1 MIYLACNE
9 ECVPCV
15 SRNNPP
21 GIKSSVES
29 LSNAGIT
36 EWLTDCLVSWLSNW
50 PINWLTGL
58 LAFPT
63 DWSWLNDWL
72 VVLLTDEKTCVTLL
86 KTHRLQLIGSLN
98 GGQEGC
104 VCIEW
109 SRSQLTIQD
118 HCLHET
124 GTIDTPSFKWPQ
136 IVNPNLD
143 RPKKMHSKMLN
154 DTLTDWQMASEWLS
168 KRKTVDCWL
177 FIFFFLHSEIIT
189 RKFHWHFEY
198 NLLL

>member
-1 MIYLACNE
+1 ML
-9 ECVPCV
+9 
-15 SRNNPP
+15 
-21 GIKSSVES
+21 ES
-29 LSNAGIT
+29 LSD
-36 EWLTDCLVSWLSNW
+36 WLTVWYPDC
-50 PINWLTGL
+50 
-58 LAFPT
+58 PT
-63 DWSWLNDWL
+63 DPLADGLAYWPFWPTDLDWMTDWL
-72 VVLLTDEKTCVTLL
+72 LRWQMGLCVTLL
-86 KTHRLQLIGSLN
+86 QTHRLQLIGSLN

-143 RPKKMHSKMLN
+143 RPKEMHSKMLN

-177 FIFFFLHSEIIT
+177 FIIFFLHSEIIT